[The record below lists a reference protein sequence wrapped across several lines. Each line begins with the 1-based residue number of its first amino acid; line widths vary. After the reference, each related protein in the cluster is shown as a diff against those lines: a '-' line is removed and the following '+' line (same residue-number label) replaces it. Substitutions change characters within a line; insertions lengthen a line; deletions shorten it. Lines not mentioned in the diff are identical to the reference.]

1 MRMPIVCDK
10 GSDRLCQLKIRPL
23 DSVGYAS
30 DRYELCTVLLTP
42 VPTDAARYK
51 KANHQTFGEMAIKAP
66 KTEKISRATAAT
78 TLRLPRSAHTASG
91 TAHRS
96 WDTWAMKATA
106 PSDALDMWK
115 AILRLLPMRLMP
127 LPKVP
132 GTRAAA
138 VRSTR

>member
-1 MRMPIVCDK
+1 MPIVCDK
-10 GSDRLCQLKIRPL
+10 GSDRLCQLKMRPR

-42 VPTDAARYK
+42 VPTEAARYK
-51 KANHQTFGEMAIKAP
+51 KANHQTLGEIAIRAP
-66 KTEKISRATAAT
+66 NTAKIRRATPAT
-78 TLRLPRSAHTASG
+78 SLRLPRSAHTASG
-91 TAHRS
+91 TAQSS

-106 PSDALDMWK
+106 PSDAFDMWNESWRFLP
-115 AILRLLPMRLMP
+115 IRLIP

-138 VRSTR
+138 VSSTRGA